1 MWFGQMAFAKRSLQ
15 LLTHKVTSSPEEFG
29 SQINMETLDENSDDR
44 RSVEFRRDAVNVVE
58 ASSQCF
64 SRLPKEIIHII
75 LTYDARIKYHHGK
88 YVNQICS
95 NDVRYD
101 IIKKIQRPEEYTM
114 SNGFYYF
121 FNFTKLTE
129 DFFLFVHIRINPPPN
144 KPCMKYRFWI
154 KGRDQSYIC

>member
-1 MWFGQMAFAKRSLQ
+1 MNR
-15 LLTHKVTSSPEEFG
+15 
-29 SQINMETLDENSDDR
+29 SQINM
-44 RSVEFRRDAVNVVE
+44 E

-101 IIKKIQRPEEYTM
+101 IVKKIQRPEEYTM

-144 KPCMKYRFWI
+144 KPCMKYRFWC

>member
-15 LLTHKVTSSPEEFG
+15 QLTHLRSVVTSSPEEFG
-29 SQINMETLDENSDDR
+29 SQINMETL
-44 RSVEFRRDAVNVVE
+44 
-58 ASSQCF
+58 SQCF

-101 IIKKIQRPEEYTM
+101 IVKKIQRPEEYTM

-129 DFFLFVHIRINPPPN
+129 DFFLFVYIRINPPPN
-144 KPCMKYRFWI
+144 KPCMKYRFWC